1 MGKKILLS
9 TLRLK
14 RKMEANDMGTIIV
27 LIVLAIIIW
36 FTYMLTALGFT
47 APVLSGY
54 LVGII
59 LNLKELS

>member
-1 MGKKILLS
+1 MSITFFPLFWLFDNF
-9 TLRLK
+9 LFNL
-14 RKMEANDMGTIIV
+14 NIYIING
-27 LIVLAIIIW
+27 IIW
-36 FTYMLTALGFT
+36 FTYMLTALVFT

>member
-1 MGKKILLS
+1 MSITFFSLFWLFYNF
-9 TLRLK
+9 LFNL
-14 RKMEANDMGTIIV
+14 NIYIING
-27 LIVLAIIIW
+27 IIW
-36 FTYMLTALGFT
+36 FKYMLTALGFT

>member
-1 MGKKILLS
+1 MSITFFSLFGLFYNFLFNLNIY
-9 TLRLK
+9 
-14 RKMEANDMGTIIV
+14 IING
-27 LIVLAIIIW
+27 IIW

-54 LVGII
+54 LVEII

>member
-1 MGKKILLS
+1 MSITFSLFWLFYNF
-9 TLRLK
+9 LFNL
-14 RKMEANDMGTIIV
+14 NIYIIN
-27 LIVLAIIIW
+27 IIW

>member
-1 MGKKILLS
+1 MSITFSLFWLFYNF
-9 TLRLK
+9 LFNL
-14 RKMEANDMGTIIV
+14 NIYIING
-27 LIVLAIIIW
+27 IIW
-36 FTYMLTALGFT
+36 FTYMLTALDFT

>member
-1 MGKKILLS
+1 MSITFFPLFWLFYNF
-9 TLRLK
+9 LFNL
-14 RKMEANDMGTIIV
+14 NIYIING
-27 LIVLAIIIW
+27 IIW
-36 FTYMLTALGFT
+36 FTYMLTALVFT